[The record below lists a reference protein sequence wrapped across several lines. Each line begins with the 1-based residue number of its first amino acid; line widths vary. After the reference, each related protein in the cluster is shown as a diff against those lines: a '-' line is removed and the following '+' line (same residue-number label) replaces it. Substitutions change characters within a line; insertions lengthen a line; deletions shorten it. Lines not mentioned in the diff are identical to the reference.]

1 MITMSRADNVDESP
15 TLNLSAEDVVI
26 KYKSE
31 IFGIAMSNL
40 RNRYDADDVFQEV
53 FLVYFKKF
61 RRLKFNSEEHRKAW
75 LIRTTLNLCKKHKNS
90 WRKQRIELKFGEHD
104 EYSEIVQSE
113 VSSGDWQFALEEQ
126 ELVYSAMGELSD
138 IYRNVLYLFYFQDLS
153 VDRIGEILK
162 IKPGTVR
169 VQLKRG
175 RELMREKLK
184 NDYFYDP
191 EQKTQK
197 GVADE

>member
-1 MITMSRADNVDESP
+1 MITMSRADNADESP

-31 IFGIAMSNL
+31 IFGIALSNL

-53 FLVYFKKF
+53 FLVYFKKC

-75 LIRTTLNLCKKHKNS
+75 LIRTTLNLCKKHKTL
-90 WRKQRIELKFGEHD
+90 WRKPKGESID
-104 EYSEIVQSE
+104 VNFSEHSAIASSE
-113 VSSGDWQFALEEQ
+113 VSSEDWQFALEEQ

-191 EQKTQK
+191 EQKMQK

>member
-1 MITMSRADNVDESP
+1 
-15 TLNLSAEDVVI
+15 
-26 KYKSE
+26 
-31 IFGIAMSNL
+31 
-40 RNRYDADDVFQEV
+40 
-53 FLVYFKKF
+53 
-61 RRLKFNSEEHRKAW
+61 
-75 LIRTTLNLCKKHKNS
+75 
-90 WRKQRIELKFGEHD
+90 
-104 EYSEIVQSE
+104 
-113 VSSGDWQFALEEQ
+113 
-126 ELVYSAMGELSD
+126 MGELSD

-191 EQKTQK
+191 EQKMQK
-197 GVADE
+197 GVVDE

>member
-1 MITMSRADNVDESP
+1 MLRTDNVYEMP

-40 RNRYDADDVFQEV
+40 RNRYDADDVFQDV
-53 FLVYFKKF
+53 FLVYFKKC
-61 RRLKFNSEEHRKAW
+61 RQLKFNSEEHRKAW

-90 WRKQRIELKFGEHD
+90 WKKLKSESIDLKFS
-104 EYSEIVQSE
+104 EYSQITEIMPSE
-113 VSSGDWQFALEEQ
+113 ASSGGWQFVLEEQ
-126 ELVYSAMGELSD
+126 ELIYSAMGELSD

-153 VDRIGEILK
+153 VDQIGEILK
-162 IKPGTVR
+162 IKQGTVR

-184 NDYFYDP
+184 NDYFYEP
-191 EQKTQK
+191 EQKTEK